1 MPFNVVLVLIMCL
14 LLPLNVQV
22 EQHRM
27 SEAKALFYQAI
38 QYCPG
43 AKVCVTLPC
52 IYHMHKRQHPVFYK
66 GLFTSYLVP
75 SNFCYRYNTPNPGYM
90 YPFLSHLGVE
100 IMYTSQSLSLSTVLL
115 SVYHHFCVWANFQLY
130 FVPCGLRCCTGT

>member
-1 MPFNVVLVLIMCL
+1 MLASSMPFNVVLVLIMCL

-52 IYHMHKRQHPVFYK
+52 TTCTRDSTLCFTRP
-66 GLFTSYLVP
+66 GLFTS
-75 SNFCYRYNTPNPGYM
+75 
-90 YPFLSHLGVE
+90 
-100 IMYTSQSLSLSTVLL
+100 
-115 SVYHHFCVWANFQLY
+115 
-130 FVPCGLRCCTGT
+130 